1 MNNVCKDKV
10 AIVVW
15 MMEEF
20 VDGGQL
26 LARAVGGLSVPGVQ
40 GEQPAD
46 VFERCPI
53 VCGDE
58 HPRGRAF
65 TDFLKSLKIKLYKI
79 NKLKF
84 HLVM

>member
-1 MNNVCKDKV
+1 MENVGEDIV
-10 AIVVW
+10 AVVW
-15 MMEEF
+15 GVVEEF
-20 VDGGQL
+20 VDGSQL
-26 LARAVGGLSVPGVQ
+26 LARAVCGLSVPGVQ

-65 TDFLKSLKIKLYKI
+65 TNFLKSLKIKIYQI
-79 NKLKF
+79 NQLKF
-84 HLVM
+84 HFIM